1 MGPQTLGSG
10 RRIFAYRW
18 GINPKRWRGNPPTPT
33 KALEELIKSVLGGQQ
48 RFEIGNPSAKRTP
61 PYGNKVRAG
70 DILLFC
76 AIKKLPTPGIY
87 GVAFAGTRQQEARR
101 ALAVSRQTWQLPIRW
116 LPHSKQLAKNP
127 LTGHED
133 EFAPSGPGSTL
144 LELRHPTRAIVDLVQ
159 KALRNPPSEPTKEP
173 EPFEDLPDKERQWA
187 IQQATR
193 LLRDRRLRP
202 LVLQVWGPR
211 CAACGMSLRSPSG
224 EDECEVAHIHPVA
237 DEGPDRVGNAV
248 PLCRTH
254 HWAYDQK
261 IWSIRPANLKIYVR
275 AALRAHPA
283 LKMLHGRSIPD
294 PRGDS
299 RGTAREVLNQKDL
312 RSRWKDFVRAGR

>member
-18 GINPKRWRGNPPTPT
+18 GINPKRWGGKSPTPAE
-33 KALEELIKSVLGGQQ
+33 ALEALKDCVLAEER
-48 RFEIGNPSAKRTP
+48 RFEIGNPHEKRTP
-61 PYGNKVRAG
+61 PYGNRVRAG

-76 AIKKLPTPGIY
+76 AVRKLPKPGIY
-87 GVAFAGTRQQEARR
+87 GVGLAGTRQQEARR
-101 ALAVSRQTWQLPIRW
+101 ELAVSRRTWQLPIRW
-116 LPHSKQLAKNP
+116 LPYSRQLARNP
-127 LTGHED
+127 LAGHED
-133 EFAPSGPGSTL
+133 EFVPSGPGSTL
-144 LELRHPTRAIVDLVQ
+144 LELRHPTRAIVDLVR

-211 CAACGMSLRSPSG
+211 CAACGMFLRSPSG

-237 DEGPDRVGNAV
+237 DKGTDRVGNAI

-261 IWSIRPANLKIYVR
+261 IWSIRPADLTMHVR
-275 AALRAHPA
+275 RGLRAHPA
-283 LKMLHGRSIPD
+283 LKILLGRRIMD
-294 PRGDS
+294 PGGDS
-299 RGTAREVLNQKDL
+299 CRTARDVLNQKDL